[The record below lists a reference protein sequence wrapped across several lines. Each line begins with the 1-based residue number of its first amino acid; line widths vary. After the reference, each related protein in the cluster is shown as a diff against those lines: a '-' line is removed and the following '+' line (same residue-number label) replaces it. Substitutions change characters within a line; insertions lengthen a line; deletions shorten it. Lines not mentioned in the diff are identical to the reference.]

1 MSTGDV
7 CRLARLPFI
16 AFSIVGSRRRRS
28 LLSGHWALLL
38 IWLSAPITA
47 ADWQSVASVL
57 KQRCVMCHSG
67 ETAPL
72 GLQLGDY
79 ESLMRGSVNGPVIL
93 PSDPDGSAL
102 VQRILGT
109 AQPRMPLAGSPLTG
123 TDIELITAWIAAGA
137 PGPDKVDVP
146 VLAIPSD
153 PYADGVVR
161 YDEVASI
168 FGRHCVLCHSDSGK
182 YPSPPEGLKLTDY
195 SAILRGGDRVVVLP
209 GNAAGSEIIRR
220 IKGLAKPRMPFN
232 GPPWLADDEIA
243 LLTAWIDGG
252 ALSAEGEAAPIPSGR
267 RVRLRGRLTAANAID
282 DAEFITSS
290 ATRTKDLPPIG
301 GRVELR
307 GYIDADGHIVAERLR
322 AR

>member
-1 MSTGDV
+1 MPTGV
-7 CRLARLPFI
+7 LCRLARLPFT
-16 AFSIVGSRRRRS
+16 ALSIHGSRRRRS
-28 LLSGHWALLL
+28 LLGRYWILLL
-38 IWLSAPITA
+38 IWLSAPLTA

-57 KQRCVMCHSG
+57 QQRCVMCHSG

-79 ESLMRGSVNGPVIL
+79 ESLMRGSVNGPVVL
-93 PSDPDGSAL
+93 PSDPDGSVL
-102 VQRILGT
+102 VHRIRGT
-109 AQPRMPLAGSPLTG
+109 AQPRMPLAGSPLAD
-123 TDIELITAWIAAGA
+123 TDIELITAWIATGA

-146 VLAIPSD
+146 ALAASSD

-161 YDEVASI
+161 YDEVAAI
-168 FGRHCVLCHSDSGK
+168 LGRHCVLCHSDNGK
-182 YPSPPEGLKLTDY
+182 YPSPPEGLRLTDY
-195 SAILRGGDRVVVLP
+195 RAILRGGERVVVLP

-220 IKGLAKPRMPFN
+220 VKGLAKPRMPFN

-282 DAEFITSS
+282 DAEFITNG
-290 ATRTKDLPPIG
+290 ATRIKDLPPIG
-301 GRVELR
+301 GIVELR
-307 GYIDADGHIVAERLR
+307 GYIDVDGHIVAERLR